1 MLQSI
6 ISTKNP
12 MKTIIFDI
20 DGTLADIKHR
30 RIFLEQESPNWAAF
44 NDAMGDDTP
53 NTPVVALYKTLWN
66 SREYDLVLTSG
77 RSEKDRKMTEQWLT
91 WNEIPFGRL
100 EMRQD
105 KDNRADHIIKKEIL
119 DKLRTEGKDILFAV
133 DDRQQVVDMWRKN
146 GITCLQCDVGD
157 F

>member
-1 MLQSI
+1 
-6 ISTKNP
+6 

-30 RIFLEQESPNWAAF
+30 RSFLGQEKPDWSAF

-53 NTPVVALYKTLWN
+53 NTPVVALYKTLCN
-66 SREYDLVLTSG
+66 SGEYDIILTSG
-77 RSEKDRKMTEQWLT
+77 RSEKDRKITEQWLT
-91 WNEIPFGRL
+91 WNEITFDRL
-100 EMRQD
+100 EMRPD
-105 KDNRADHIIKKEIL
+105 KDNRADYIIKQEIL
-119 DKLRTEGKDILFAV
+119 DMLRAEGKEVLFAV

-146 GITCLQCDVGD
+146 GVTCLQCDVGN